1 VRRSAITLK
10 LLTYAPSGAIVAA
23 PTTSLPEWIGGVR
36 NWDYRYTWLRDASLT
51 LGALYHLGYRDEA
64 RAFFEWLGARAQ
76 QYGTPLQIM
85 YGIDGEANLEESELA
100 HLSGYRGSTP
110 VRIGNGAYDQSQ
122 LDVYGGVVDAAYVY
136 EQEGDLLTSE
146 QWAALR
152 SEIDYVCAHWHEP
165 DAGIWEMRA
174 PHQHHVFSKLMCWV
188 TLDRGLRVAAMEGW
202 EHDGE
207 RWDTTRDAIRA
218 SILEHGWNPERGA
231 FTMTYGGHELGAGVL
246 LMPLVDFLPPH
257 DERVRSTVLAIDQEL
272 GHGALVYR
280 YRMDDGLPG
289 DEGAFVLCSFWMVEA
304 LVMLGQVD
312 QAMERFNTLL
322 EHAGPHGLLAEEVDP
337 ATGTALGNYPQ
348 AFSHIGLINSAWR
361 LTQALHDRDGPRPET
376 P

>member
-1 VRRSAITLK
+1 
-10 LLTYAPSGAIVAA
+10 
-23 PTTSLPEWIGGVR
+23 
-36 NWDYRYTWLRDASLT
+36 
-51 LGALYHLGYRDEA
+51 
-64 RAFFEWLGARAQ
+64 
-76 QYGTPLQIM
+76 
-85 YGIDGEANLEESELA
+85 
-100 HLSGYRGSTP
+100 

-122 LDVYGGVVDAAYVY
+122 LDVYGGVLDAAYVY
-136 EQEGDLLTSE
+136 EQEGDILTPE

-188 TLDRGLRVAAMEGW
+188 TLDRGLRVAAQEGW
-202 EHDGE
+202 EHPDE
-207 RWDTTRDAIRA
+207 RWAATRDAIRA

-231 FTMTYGGHELGAGVL
+231 FTMTYGGNELDAGVL
-246 LMPLVDFLPPH
+246 LMPLVGFLPPD

-304 LVMLGQVD
+304 LAMLGQVD

-361 LTQALHDRDGPRPET
+361 LTHALRDRDGPTPET